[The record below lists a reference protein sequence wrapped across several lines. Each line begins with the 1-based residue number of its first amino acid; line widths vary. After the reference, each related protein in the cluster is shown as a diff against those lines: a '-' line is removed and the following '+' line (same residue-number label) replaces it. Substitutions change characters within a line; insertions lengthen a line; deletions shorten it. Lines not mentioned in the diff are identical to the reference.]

1 MKGEKAAKGEK
12 CFYEFYLPSKTR
24 SLRTKLHSIDRHDVN
39 FLPLWEK
46 RETNKQKKKTNKKR
60 LSAGKDIPGLKV
72 NTS

>member
-12 CFYEFYLPSKTR
+12 CFYEFHLPSKTR
-24 SLRTKLHSIDRHDVN
+24 SLRTRLHSIDRHDVN

-46 RETNKQKKKTNKKR
+46 KRNKQTNKKR
-60 LSAGKDIPGLKV
+60 FSAGKDIPGLKA